1 MPGWTAQFRKT
12 VQIFLALY
20 TLTSLVWYRDPT
32 VQQKK
37 QKNPYGPSIR
47 HYCVASKNDIG
58 LHYLNRGRP
67 NIFFLKTDFFFFLM
81 LSERSL
87 CKTLTPH
94 YTHRS
99 AQAQVCFKI
108 LSKKPKKCI
117 LTDFDSF
124 WGFFD
129 HFRAQRLYCKA
140 LYLSNIFHS
149 TLQLIFMADIDQKN
163 QN

>member
-67 NIFFLKTDFFFFLM
+67 NIFFLKTDFFFFLK
-81 LSERSL
+81 LSEWSL
-87 CKTLTPH
+87 CKTLTPL
-94 YTHRS
+94 YTHTP

-108 LSKKPKKCI
+108 LSKIRKKAFWLI
-117 LTDFDSF
+117 LTHFEGFLIIFGPRDFILNLHTCLISF
-124 WGFFD
+124 
-129 HFRAQRLYCKA
+129 
-140 LYLSNIFHS
+140 
-149 TLQLIFMADIDQKN
+149 TLL
-163 QN
+163 